1 MHLAGIDETTFYRWL
16 KRPTK
21 PFRQFR
27 QSLKKA
33 EVAFKAANLAR
44 IQLAAIE
51 GSVTTKKRV
60 RQLSNGN
67 TIIEITEVVKPP
79 TWQAAAWLLER
90 KFPAEWG
97 RHRRVETTAPHK
109 RRRPARRME
118 IVIVDPLDDP
128 APDSTRPHRATIPR
142 GAEPFR
148 RRLLSLLDPPG
159 QPVTPPAI
167 RVAPI
172 APDRRAP
179 GASTTWNPSDPPAQQ
194 FNVVHGLRIT
204 NDGLVYVA
212 DRTNSR
218 IQVFQKDG
226 TYVNEVVIAKQ
237 TMGEGTTWDVDVSP
251 DEAQT
256 FLYVADGT
264 NQRVWILRR
273 DDLQILGAFGRRGHG
288 AGEFH
293 WVHRDSRRL
302 PGQHLYR

>member
-1 MHLAGIDETTFYRWL
+1 M
-16 KRPTK
+16 
-21 PFRQFR
+21 
-27 QSLKKA
+27 
-33 EVAFKAANLAR
+33 
-44 IQLAAIE
+44 
-51 GSVTTKKRV
+51 
-60 RQLSNGN
+60 
-67 TIIEITEVVKPP
+67 
-79 TWQAAAWLLER
+79 
-90 KFPAEWG
+90 
-97 RHRRVETTAPHK
+97 
-109 RRRPARRME
+109 
-118 IVIVDPLDDP
+118 
-128 APDSTRPHRATIPR
+128 
-142 GAEPFR
+142 
-148 RRLLSLLDPPG
+148 
-159 QPVTPPAI
+159 TPPAI

-273 DDLQILGAFGRRGHG
+273 DDLHG
-288 AGEFH
+288 AVSS
-293 WVHRDSRRL
+293 WRRASQAL
-302 PGQHLYR
+302 EGANGRSQR